1 MHSND
6 SLSVIQLLMKVYK
19 HLKQRQICCFRLGNL
34 IWNSNK
40 TVVFKWTTE
49 DIWMNH
55 LSTHIVVEY
64 NTLKAKLWFSCRSSL
79 CLKCDVELVIWY
91 EIPYNLREKF
101 GSVSNIGLFDWVNI
115 NNYILLLFQHHCPH
129 CIEC

>member
-1 MHSND
+1 MFFKEIIFFDNIG
-6 SLSVIQLLMKVYK
+6 SVTGGSP
-19 HLKQRQICCFRLGNL
+19 LKLVFSHL
-34 IWNSNK
+34 IWNSNR

-49 DIWMNH
+49 DIWMIH

-115 NNYILLLFQHHCPH
+115 NNYILLLSQHHCPH